1 MAEAAGKV
9 SDAGFAGDSRVPP
22 PDGRPSTSTLRLLPK
37 ADGTPPAKA
46 EEAGPGLD
54 LSGSGATP
62 LSPEDPRQIGAF
74 PLAGVLGSGGM
85 GRVYLGIAPGHYAAV
100 KQVLPIVA
108 EDPSFLRHF
117 GQELDNLAKLP
128 GGVSARLL
136 ATDRT
141 ARPPW
146 FATEYVPGITLAEAM
161 ELHGG
166 PLPAHSLW
174 ALLREMARCLEA
186 VHALDMVHRDL
197 KPSNVMLTTDS
208 LTLIDFGIAR
218 AADQSKL
225 TQTGMVIGTP
235 GFMAPERASGA
246 KQLTGASDIFS
257 LGCLLGHAA
266 TGLAPFGEGSGLD
279 LLYRIVH
286 EEPDLDAVRN
296 VDAELADVL
305 LTCLAKDPSARPSA
319 TDLLELTS
327 ARAAT
332 ANATTPAIAA
342 GPWPPAVAARIAQ
355 RTAFGASV
363 PTPEAVLAAT
373 RQAPAPA
380 PAPAS
385 ASVEPVTVTPREAG
399 KAAREP
405 RPRRTRIMVAVLPVV
420 VVAGTVTAVTVL
432 PNVYSPWS
440 KDSPNAASSPPGSVP
455 SASMPQGKGSQS
467 PAPSNAASPSP
478 GSSASSTAPPP
489 GGTGQPGGTNP
500 GGQQPG
506 GPATGGKPAGTGGT
520 SGSGGSG
527 GSGGSD
533 GNRPPGT
540 SQRTSDPNPPAD
552 PPSSTT
558 RFSPG
563 STARLQNAQT
573 HQCVSGDGNVYPGYG
588 SCSAGYADS
597 WTLRST
603 GSGTFQLV
611 NRASGNCLTAP
622 NVNDYTA
629 QMSSCTA
636 GFGGTGYL
644 HWRIGT
650 TTSGGQ
656 TLENTETGHCLEIA
670 APAYG
675 GPPGPM
681 VTTCDSDQSQQ
692 LWRNGG

>member
-1 MAEAAGKV
+1 MKLWRGGRKRDEVPDG
-9 SDAGFAGDSRVPP
+9 GFAGDGRVPQP
-22 PDGRPSTSTLRLLPK
+22 GGRPSTSTLRLLPK
-37 ADGTPPAKA
+37 ADGTPRAEGPA
-46 EEAGPGLD
+46 LD

-108 EDPSFLRHF
+108 EDPGFLRHF

-128 GGVSARLL
+128 GGISARLL

-166 PLPAHSLW
+166 PLPADSLW

-197 KPSNVMLTTDS
+197 KPSNVMLTTDG
-208 LTLIDFGIAR
+208 LNLIDFGIAR

-246 KQLTGASDIFS
+246 KQLTGASDVFS

-296 VDAELADVL
+296 VDTELADL
-305 LTCLAKDPSARPSA
+305 LLRCLAKDPSARPSA

-327 ARAAT
+327 ARVAT
-332 ANATTPAIAA
+332 QS
-342 GPWPPAVAARIAQ
+342 GPWPPTVAARIAR
-355 RTAFGASV
+355 RTEFTASV
-363 PTPEAVLAAT
+363 PAPEAVLAAT
-373 RQAPAPA
+373 RPATVPA
-380 PAPAS
+380 LPAS
-385 ASVEPVTVTPREAG
+385 PEPVTVTPKEA
-399 KAAREP
+399 ATAREP

-432 PNVYSPWS
+432 PNVYSPWGT
-440 KDSPNAASSPPGSVP
+440 DRPNTAASPPGSVP
-455 SASMPQGKGSQS
+455 SMPMPPGKTTPPPSASAST
-467 PAPSNAASPSP
+467 SPSP
-478 GSSASSTAPPP
+478 GSSGAATPPP

-506 GPATGGKPAGTGGT
+506 APASGGKPGGTGGT
-520 SGSGGSG
+520 
-527 GSGGSD
+527 GGSD
-533 GNRPPGT
+533 GGQQQPPGT
-540 SQRTSDPNPPAD
+540 SQRTSDPKPPAD
-552 PPSSTT
+552 PPSSSTT
-558 RFSPG
+558 FSPG
-563 STARLQNAQT
+563 TTARLQNAQT
-573 HQCVSGDGNVYPGYG
+573 HQCVSGDGSVYPGYG
-588 SCSAGYADS
+588 SCSASYADT

-611 NRASGNCLTAP
+611 NRASGNCLSAP

-629 QMSSCTA
+629 QLSSCN
-636 GFGGTGYL
+636 GGYGGTGYV
-644 HWRIGT
+644 HWRVGT
-650 TTSGGQ
+650 TASGGQ

-670 APAYG
+670 APPYG
-675 GPPGPM
+675 GTPGPM

-692 LWRNGG
+692 LWRNGA

>member
-1 MAEAAGKV
+1 MEPAA
-9 SDAGFAGDSRVPP
+9 
-22 PDGRPSTSTLRLLPK
+22 PS
-37 ADGTPPAKA
+37 
-46 EEAGPGLD
+46 LD

-166 PLPAHSLW
+166 PLPPASLW

-197 KPSNVMLTTDS
+197 KPSNVMLTTDG
-208 LTLIDFGIAR
+208 LNLIDFGIAR

-286 EEPDLDAVRN
+286 EEPDLDAVRD

-319 TDLLELTS
+319 TDLLALTS
-327 ARAAT
+327 TRTAA
-332 ANATTPAIAA
+332 AA
-342 GPWPPAVAARIAQ
+342 GPWPPTVAARIAD
-355 RTAFGASV
+355 RTAFAASV
-363 PTPEAVLAAT
+363 PAPEAVLAAT
-373 RQAPAPA
+373 RLAPVPVQASP
-380 PAPAS
+380 
-385 ASVEPVTVTPREAG
+385 EPVTVTPREAG
-399 KAAREP
+399 TAAREA

-432 PNVYSPWS
+432 PNVYSPWG
-440 KDSPNAASSPPGSVP
+440 KDSPSTAASPPGSVP
-455 SASMPQGKGSQS
+455 STPIPQGK
-467 PAPSNAASPSP
+467 PTPSASTSPSP
-478 GSSASSTAPPP
+478 GASGSSTPAPNGT
-489 GGTGQPGGTNP
+489 GGTLP
-500 GGQQPG
+500 GGQQQPG
-506 GPATGGKPAGTGGT
+506 APATGGKPAGTGGSGGSNSS
-520 SGSGGSG
+520 SGSGGSAG
-527 GSGGSD
+527 GQQQ
-533 GNRPPGT
+533 PPDT
-540 SQRTSDPNPPAD
+540 SQRTSDPKPPAN
-552 PPSSTT
+552 PPSSTAT
-558 RFSPG
+558 FSPG
-563 STARLQNAQT
+563 TTARLQNSQT

-588 SCSAGYADS
+588 SCSASYADT

-611 NRASGNCLTAP
+611 NRASGNCLSAP

-629 QMSSCTA
+629 QMSSCNG
-636 GFGGTGYL
+636 GFGGTGYV
-644 HWRIGT
+644 HWRVGT

-656 TLENTETGHCLEIA
+656 TLENTETGHCLEIS
-670 APAYG
+670 APPYG
-675 GPPGPM
+675 GTPGPM

-692 LWRNGG
+692 LWRNGA